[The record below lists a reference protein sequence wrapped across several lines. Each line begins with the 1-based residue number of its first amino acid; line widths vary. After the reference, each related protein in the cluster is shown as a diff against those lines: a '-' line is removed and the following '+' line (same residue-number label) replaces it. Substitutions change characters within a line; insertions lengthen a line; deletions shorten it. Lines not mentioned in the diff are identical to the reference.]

1 MDIQLETTK
10 QKMDNVITTNWVNI
24 WDKMGGHPGMWR
36 YGHFIQAER
45 DKFEGLVQI
54 FPPSKDVFRC
64 FNYFNCEDTRVVI
77 LGQDPY
83 HGASQANGL
92 AFAVNRDVKK
102 PPSLKNIEK
111 ELGKE
116 ADIESWAK
124 QGVLMLNAS
133 LTVRE
138 KTPGS
143 YMKFW
148 EPYTASII
156 EHLNTFGQDIVFV
169 AWGAFALKQLE
180 NVNTEKHTLLVSS
193 HPSPLGANRSLR
205 NYPAFIG
212 SDVFNKINSALTDK
226 GIPAIVW

>member
-1 MDIQLETTK
+1 MIKIDSIISAKWRKILKSEFSK
-10 QKMDNVITTNWVNI
+10 EYFKNLNKFLIEE
-24 WDKMGGHPGMWR
+24 DKKYNLFPEKEKI
-36 YGHFIQAER
+36 FAAINKTEF
-45 DKFEGLVQI
+45 DKVKI
-54 FPPSKDVFRC
+54 I
-64 FNYFNCEDTRVVI
+64 I

-83 HGASQANGL
+83 HGVSQANGL
-92 AFAVNRDVKK
+92 AFAVNPDVKK

-124 QGVLMLNAS
+124 QGVLMLNAA

-138 KTPGS
+138 KTPES
-143 YMKFW
+143 HMKFW

-156 EHLNTFGQDIVFV
+156 EYLNTFGQDIIFV

-180 NVNTEKHTLLVSS
+180 NVNTEKHGVLVSA
-193 HPSPLGANRSLR
+193 HPSPLGANRGLR